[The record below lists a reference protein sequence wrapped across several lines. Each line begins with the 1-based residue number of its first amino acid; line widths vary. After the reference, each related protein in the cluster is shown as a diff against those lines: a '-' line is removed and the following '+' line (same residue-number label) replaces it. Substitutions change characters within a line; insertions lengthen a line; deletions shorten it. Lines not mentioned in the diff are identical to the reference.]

1 MKEPLRIGLMDSGM
15 GGLSVLKEILKY
27 EIPIEIVYYGDL
39 KNSPYGE
46 KDASTILEIVRNVCI
61 RLQEENVAAILLAC
75 NTATSAAAETLRKEF
90 TIPIFGMEPAIK
102 PAIQQNPGKKIA
114 LLATPVTQRE
124 EKLQKLKKELRAE
137 ELILPVSCPGLAG
150 LVDQGKFEEAE
161 KYLEPI
167 LKELKEKNVDNLVL
181 GCTHY
186 VFLKRIIETNFP
198 GVKLYDGNEGTV
210 RHLLNSLQGNGTID
224 KIVFR
229 SLQSDAAAQNSNL
242 DGLQSASL
250 TYKLILNSDDPF
262 HSTLASDL
270 LGSRTR
276 A

>member
-1 MKEPLRIGLMDSGM
+1 MDSGM

-46 KDASTILEIVRNVCI
+46 RDASTILEIVRNVCI

-210 RHLLNSLQGNGTID
+210 RHLLNSLQANGTID

-229 SLQSDAAAQNSNL
+229 SLQSNAVAQNSDL

>member
-46 KDASTILEIVRNVCI
+46 RDASTILEIVRNVCI

-210 RHLLNSLQGNGTID
+210 RHLLNSLQANGTID

-229 SLQSDAAAQNSNL
+229 SLQSNAVAQNSDL